1 MPDAAQPNTLVKI
14 ALLACLSL
22 VIACSDDSP
31 TKSTPPPPPPPPG
44 ANAVAEFSIQ
54 DVNPNSARSG
64 EMVSPRDYLG
74 SVSAWYFGH
83 AT

>member
-1 MPDAAQPNTLVKI
+1 MPKAASTFALTRF
-14 ALLACLSL
+14 ALLAGALL
-22 VIACSDDSP
+22 LAACSDDSSP
-31 TKSTPPPPPPPPG
+31 TKSTPPPPPSGPE
-44 ANAVAEFSIQ
+44 AVPDFSIQ

>member
-1 MPDAAQPNTLVKI
+1 MSNAARPNTLVRI
-14 ALLACLSL
+14 TALACLSL
-22 VIACSDDSP
+22 LIACSDDSP
-31 TKSTPPPPPPPPG
+31 TKSTPPPPPPETQQVP
-44 ANAVAEFSIQ
+44 NFSIQ

>member
-1 MPDAAQPNTLVKI
+1 MPNAAQRITLVKI
-14 ALLACLSL
+14 ALIACLSL
-22 VIACSDDSP
+22 VVACSDDSP
-31 TKSTPPPPPPPPG
+31 TKSTPLPPPPPPG
-44 ANAVAEFSIQ
+44 PNAVAEFSLQ

-64 EMVSPRDYLG
+64 EMVSPRDYVG